1 MMVIQPASPAR
12 SLATGSAIV
21 TLGVLVALV
30 TVLALTLVRPAL
42 VVLAFGG
49 LVILIPTFILKD
61 ARAYWLFLLVVSI
74 PFDISKRTTTWLVDP
89 WMLLREYG
97 PPAGGTLSLDF
108 YLTDI
113 VLGALLLPW
122 LASLCLRRDRLYF
135 PKIGYIF
142 VLYLAWAL
150 IVSLIQAESYYLSI
164 FQWCRQVLYLLSFI
178 YLINNIVT
186 PLQLRAVVAAIPVG
200 LIVASATVI
209 TFFYLGIGTETN
221 VFSGLY
227 SDQGHPEQ
235 TMVMYDAI
243 SGSYTKRSAGI
254 FGHPALA
261 ACFLELTFPIALGY
275 MMAARRHRDR
285 IFFGALFASG
295 CVASYLTFSRA
306 GLVGLTTG
314 CIVFFC
320 VGRWSRLIS
329 RRAFARCVF
338 IFAMAAAVSA
348 PLLIYSLGARPQSVS
363 RRFDLIEI
371 TLDAYWQRPILGTG
385 LNNSSAA
392 IKEPAQVIVD
402 RPGARADPQSVPVQY
417 LVTLMEVGP
426 VGFLLFFTFF
436 WKLAMVAFRTSKA
449 VETEIKVLLV
459 GIVGG
464 LAGVA
469 TQNLAD
475 NVFGAHSINAM
486 IWLFAS
492 LIIAIARRARARV
505 DRALLAPSH
514 GAAIAP

>member
-1 MMVIQPASPAR
+1 MTIRPASPAR
-12 SLATGSAIV
+12 SLATGSTIV
-21 TLGVLVALV
+21 ALGVLVGLV
-30 TVLALTLVRPAL
+30 ILLALTLVRPAL
-42 VVLAFGG
+42 ALLAFGG
-49 LVILIPTFILKD
+49 FVILIPTFVLKD
-61 ARAYWLFLLVVSI
+61 PRAYWLFLLVVSI
-74 PFDISKRTTTWLVDP
+74 PFDISKRTTAWLADP
-89 WMLLREYG
+89 WMLLRDYG
-97 PPAGGTLSLDF
+97 PPASGTLSVDF

-122 LASLCLRRDRLYF
+122 LASVCLRRDRLYF
-135 PKIGYIF
+135 PKIGYLF

-150 IVSLIQAESYYLSI
+150 IVSLIQAESFYLSI
-164 FQWCRQVLYLLSFI
+164 FEWCRQVLYFLSFI
-178 YLINNIVT
+178 YLINNIGT
-186 PLQLRAVVAAIPVG
+186 RSQLRAVVAALLVG

-235 TMVMYDAI
+235 PMLMYDMI

-261 ACFLELTFPIALGY
+261 ACFLELTLPIALAY
-275 MMAARRHRDR
+275 LMAARRHHDR
-285 IFFGALFASG
+285 ILFGALFASG

-306 GLVGLTTG
+306 GLVGLIAG

-320 VGRWSRLIS
+320 AGLWSQLIS
-329 RRAFARCVF
+329 RRAFARLAF
-338 IFAMAAAVSA
+338 IFAAAAAVSA

-363 RRFDLIEI
+363 RRLDLIEI

-392 IKEPAQVIVD
+392 IKEPARAIVD
-402 RPGARADPQSVPVQY
+402 RPGVRADPQSVPIHY
-417 LVTLMEVGP
+417 LVTLTEVGP

-436 WKLAMVAFRTSKA
+436 WQLVMVALRAIKA
-449 VETEIKVLLV
+449 VESEMKVLLV

-464 LAGVA
+464 LAALA

-475 NVFGAHSINAM
+475 NGFGGHSINALF
-486 IWLFAS
+486 WLFAG
-492 LIIAIARRARARV
+492 LIIAIARRTPVERAPLTPV
-505 DRALLAPSH
+505 H
-514 GAAIAP
+514 GAAVVP